1 VRVVVAPVPAID
13 PGLRVHIP
21 VAGRPFKITLPVG
34 AAQEEGW
41 EIVPTTGA
49 DGATGA
55 ALISTVAEASDI
67 HPASLVT

>member
-34 AAQEEGW
+34 AAHEEGW
-41 EIVPTTGA
+41 VIVPTTGA